1 MATRKRQ
8 QAESASA
15 KIDFEHLGIGTV
27 LSRYTLLVPPNQRE
41 YKWTD
46 DEVLD
51 LLHDFS
57 NALRRNT
64 PSYFLGT
71 IVLTGGGGG
80 AWEVADGQQ
89 RLATT
94 TILLAAIRDFLHERN
109 EAMLVQWIE
118 NKFLY
123 EIIPD
128 EREIAPR
135 LTLNLADNEY
145 FKKRVLARPDS
156 LDRFSDPKNPSNR
169 RIDAAAK
176 ITAEHLRKSVS
187 DLGENDKVSH
197 LTQWARFIENAV
209 QVIVLEVP
217 DDLNAYVMFETLND
231 RGLEV
236 SQADLVKNYL
246 FGEAAERSD
255 EAQHRWA
262 TMVGVLETLES
273 EDEITLAYL
282 RHLLSSMYGL
292 KTGSE
297 VFGAIKK
304 KVKGR
309 GGAIDFLGILAD
321 RANDYVAI
329 LNPEHHKWNTYN
341 PSIRSSIR
349 TLNELRA
356 VPLRHIML
364 SAARYF
370 PPRETEKT
378 FRLLVSWAV
387 RFLVTGG
394 GRGGRLEEAYAERA
408 KEITEG
414 KITTTKRLAD
424 EMADTIPSDLE
435 FESQF
440 AIVTEKKSKLA
451 RYYLRSLEL
460 KIKGNPEPEFVPND
474 EPVINLEH
482 VLPENPGSGWRI
494 DRETAKAYYPRLGN
508 MVLLQASK
516 NANIGNKK
524 FADKQ
529 PVLRESA
536 YVLTAEVGKCNE
548 WGVDQINER
557 QARLARLAV
566 KTWPIEVR

>member
-1 MATRKRQ
+1 MIRKRQ
-8 QAESASA
+8 QIEAAGA

-27 LSRYTLLVPPNQRE
+27 LSRYSLLVPPNQRE

-46 DEVLD
+46 DQVLD

-57 NALRRNT
+57 NALKRNT
-64 PSYFLGT
+64 SSYFLGT
-71 IVLTGGGGG
+71 IVLTGGGSGL
-80 AWEVADGQQ
+80 WEVADGQQ

-109 EAMLVQWIE
+109 EQMLVQWIE
-118 NKFLY
+118 TKFLF

-135 LTLNLADNEY
+135 LTLNLADNDY
-145 FKKRVLARPDS
+145 FKKRVLSNPESA
-156 LDRFSDPKNPSNR
+156 DRHADPKKPSNR
-169 RIDAAAK
+169 RIDAAARLA
-176 ITAEHLRKSVS
+176 AEHLKKSVS
-187 DLGENDKVSH
+187 DLGESDVVPH

-246 FGEAAERSD
+246 FGEAGDRSE
-255 EAQHRWA
+255 EAQHKWA

-273 EDEITLAYL
+273 QDEITLSYL

-292 KTGSE
+292 QTGSE
-297 VFGAIKK
+297 VFSAIKR

-309 GGAIDFLGILAD
+309 GGAVDFIGILAD

-329 LNPEHHKWNTYN
+329 LNPEHPKWNTYN

-364 SAARYF
+364 ATARYF
-370 PPRETEKT
+370 NTRETEKT
-378 FRLLVSWAV
+378 FRLLISWAV

-408 KEITEG
+408 KEISEG

-424 EMADTIPSDLE
+424 AMADTIPSDLE

-440 AIVTEKKSKLA
+440 AIATEKKSKLA
-451 RYYLRSLEL
+451 RYYLRALEL
-460 KIKGNPEPEFVPND
+460 KVKGNPEPEFVPND

-482 VLPENPGSGWRI
+482 VLPENPGAGWHI
-494 DRETAKAYYPRLGN
+494 DRETAKAYYSRLGN

-516 NANIGNKK
+516 NANIGNRK

-529 PVLRESA
+529 PVLRDSA
-536 YVLTAEVGKCNE
+536 YLLTAEVGRNDN
-548 WGVDQINER
+548 WGVDEINER

-566 KTWPIEVR
+566 KTWPIDVK